1 MKTLPFNIDGIYP
14 LNCVL
19 ELQGMSETDEKPW
32 VFEFIGSEQTFDL
45 SRDPWAQANQ
55 EHGDHLSAFLH
66 TGKILIPEDAYD
78 ETVEFFKQY
87 KEEHL
92 QTNNPTEII
101 EYFAGV
107 MTTQGKQYTDVDE
120 VYREAIVELAND
132 LIFTDTDLD
141 DLKDFQVS
149 LH

>member
-14 LNCVL
+14 LDRIH
-19 ELQGMSETDEKPW
+19 ELQSMSESNEKPW
-32 VFEFIGSEQTFDL
+32 AFEFIGVEQTFDL

-55 EHGDHLSAFLH
+55 ENGDHLSAFLH
-66 TGKILIPEDAYD
+66 TGKILIPEDVYD

-101 EYFAGV
+101 EYLLV
-107 MTTQGKQYTDVDE
+107 
-120 VYREAIVELAND
+120 
-132 LIFTDTDLD
+132 
-141 DLKDFQVS
+141 
-149 LH
+149 

>member
-14 LNCVL
+14 LDRIH
-19 ELQGMSETDEKPW
+19 ELQSMSESNEKPW
-32 VFEFIGSEQTFDL
+32 AFEFIGVEQTFDL

-66 TGKILIPEDAYD
+66 TGKILIPEDVYD

-107 MTTQGKQYTDVDE
+107 MATEDKQYTDVDE

-141 DLKDFQVS
+141 DLKDFAVS

>member
-1 MKTLPFNIDGIYP
+1 
-14 LNCVL
+14 
-19 ELQGMSETDEKPW
+19 
-32 VFEFIGSEQTFDL
+32 
-45 SRDPWAQANQ
+45 
-55 EHGDHLSAFLH
+55 
-66 TGKILIPEDAYD
+66 
-78 ETVEFFKQY
+78 
-87 KEEHL
+87 
-92 QTNNPTEII
+92 
-101 EYFAGV
+101 